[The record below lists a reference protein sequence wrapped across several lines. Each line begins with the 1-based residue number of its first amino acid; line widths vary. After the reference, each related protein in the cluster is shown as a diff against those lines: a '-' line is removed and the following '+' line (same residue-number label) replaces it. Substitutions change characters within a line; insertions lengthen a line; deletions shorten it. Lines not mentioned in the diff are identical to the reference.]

1 MAEKG
6 FAIKTER
13 LILRP
18 LERNDL
24 DTAHE
29 YAGDVENTKY
39 MIHLPNNTIKETEQ
53 FLQRIAAEWEKDNP
67 SFYEYAIILGGKH
80 IGAVSVYLDE
90 SRQEGELGWL
100 ISKMH
105 QGNGYGTEAAKA
117 VLDWAINEL
126 KVKKIVAYCDYRNEP
141 SFHVMHKIG
150 LCLERDDGTRRYKG
164 SDIDIPELMYS
175 LTVE

>member
-1 MAEKG
+1 MAEKE
-6 FAIKTER
+6 FSIKTER

-24 DTAHE
+24 DTA
-29 YAGDVENTKY
+29 
-39 MIHLPNNTIKETEQ
+39 
-53 FLQRIAAEWEKDNP
+53 
-67 SFYEYAIILGGKH
+67 YEYAIILGEKH

-117 VLDWAINEL
+117 VFAWAINEL
-126 KVKKIVAYCDYRNEP
+126 KVKKVVAYCDYRNEP

-150 LCLERDDGTRRYKG
+150 LYLERDDGTRRYKG